1 MAKRQL
7 VPAAGGAGL
16 RLARGEHL
24 RIIDLEGGQTGDL
37 MAFSRDGRE
46 RLSNGRTFDYG
57 GKIYVSTGDVLW
69 SDRSNPMLTIVEDQV
84 GRHDFLYSP
93 CSLEMYRIQYGV
105 TGYHANCH
113 DNLLSAL
120 RELGIEP
127 DSLPTAFNFFM
138 NVDVLPMG
146 ASSSRHR
153 SVALATRWSCAR
165 KWISRS
171 RCRRVL
177 PRLATA
183 VHRRGRSRL
192 RLLVLSEAGDQLSPA
207 IRSTSGTFARKRRR
221 RERQQW
227 RCCRT
232 WRCWRPP
239 SNRLGAVDCSRGF
252 VASWSKRFTEQRI
265 AGLYSRHL
273 GQVATVLMPQLEAR
287 ISKPPAVHRAVAR
300 LTGARADSPPI

>member
-1 MAKRQL
+1 MAKQQL

-37 MAFSRDGRE
+37 MAFSQDGRE

-57 GKIYVSTGDVLW
+57 GKIYLSTGDVLW

-105 TGYHANCH
+105 SGYHANCH

-138 NVDVLPMG
+138 NVDVLPDG
-146 ASSSRHR
+146 RLNFAPP
-153 SVALATRWSCAR
+153 
-165 KWISRS
+165 K
-171 RCRRVL
+171 CR
-177 PRLATA
+177 
-183 VHRRGRSRL
+183 
-192 RLLVLSEAGDQLSPA
+192 AGDSMVLRAEMDLAIALSACPA
-207 IRSTSGTFARKRRR
+207 STCNGGAPP
-221 RERQQW
+221 
-227 RCCRT
+227 
-232 WRCWRPP
+232 RPL
-239 SNRLGAVDCSRGF
+239 SF
-252 VASWSKRFTEQRI
+252 EI
-265 AGLYSRHL
+265 AG
-273 GQVATVLMPQLEAR
+273 T
-287 ISKPPAVHRAVAR
+287 
-300 LTGARADSPPI
+300 